1 MRHLTE
7 RQLLLQD
14 LYNTNILESRKQAII
29 DTFPTE
35 LHYKG
40 SCYFTVGDKKKAEQI
55 LMDHMSELSYP
66 TCDHLNVISN
76 IFFEENDLLNSRF
89 IEQAK
94 LNIPE
99 LKTFLIKLVRDV
111 KLLDYDLSATI

>member
-1 MRHLTE
+1 MRDLTE

-29 DTFPTE
+29 NTFPTE

-55 LMDHMSELSYP
+55 LMDHMSELHYP
-66 TCDHLNVISN
+66 ICDHLNIISN
-76 IFFEENDLLNSRF
+76 IFFEENDSLNGRF

-99 LKTFLIKLVRDV
+99 LKTFLIKLVREV